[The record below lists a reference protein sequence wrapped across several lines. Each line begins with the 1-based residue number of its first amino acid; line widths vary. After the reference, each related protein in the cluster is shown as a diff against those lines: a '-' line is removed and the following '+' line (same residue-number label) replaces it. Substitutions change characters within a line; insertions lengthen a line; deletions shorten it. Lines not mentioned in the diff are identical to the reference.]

1 MDFFKRIFTF
11 SGKEKNR
18 KNSIRI
24 NELINAVVDGN
35 IEKVTYLI
43 KEKKM
48 NLELKDILGRTALMH
63 SILIRN
69 AKRYFFMH
77 YNQIDINEK
86 RRVIENYD
94 NIFYLLVS
102 ANPRPEYINTKSF
115 EGKTALIYA
124 SMLGLYDY
132 VDYLLLNGADTNIE
146 GKDYKTA
153 LMHSENKMI
162 SDRLE
167 PVTWNKAPPLTEF
180 IYVPLNTLCNSNN
193 NENYLP
199 SYDDIMNL

>member
-1 MDFFKRIFTF
+1 
-11 SGKEKNR
+11 
-18 KNSIRI
+18 
-24 NELINAVVDGN
+24 
-35 IEKVTYLI
+35 
-43 KEKKM
+43 
-48 NLELKDILGRTALMH
+48 MH

-69 AKRYFFMH
+69 AKHYYFMH
-77 YNQIDINEK
+77 YKHIDINEK

-94 NIFYLLVS
+94 NIFYLLVR
-102 ANPRPEYINTKSF
+102 ANPRLEYINTKSF

-132 VDYLLLNGADTNIE
+132 VDYLLLNGADANIE

-153 LMHSENKMI
+153 LMHSENKLI

-180 IYVPLNTLCNSNN
+180 IYVPLNLS
-193 NENYLP
+193 L
-199 SYDDIMNL
+199 IHI

>member
-1 MDFFKRIFTF
+1 MDFLRKIFTSF
-11 SGKEKNR
+11 SEKEKK
-18 KNSIRI
+18 KNSIKI

-69 AKRYFFMH
+69 GMRYFFMH
-77 YNQIDINEK
+77 YKDIDINEK
-86 RRVIENYD
+86 KRVIENYD
-94 NIFYLLVS
+94 NIFYLLVR
-102 ANPRPEYINTKSF
+102 ANTRLEYINTKSF

-132 VDYLLLNGADTNIE
+132 VDYLLLNGADANIE
-146 GKDYKTA
+146 GKDNKTA

-180 IYVPLNTLCNSNN
+180 IYVPLNTLCN
-193 NENYLP
+193 NENFLP
-199 SYDDIMNL
+199 SYEDIMNL

>member
-1 MDFFKRIFTF
+1 MNFFKRIFTF
-11 SGKEKNR
+11 SRKKN
-18 KNSIRI
+18 NI
-24 NELINAVVDGN
+24 NELINAVVAWN
-35 IEKVTYLI
+35 IEKVNYLI
-43 KEKKM
+43 KKKKV

-69 AKRYFFMH
+69 AINSCFMH
-77 YNQIDINEK
+77 HKHIDINEK
-86 RRVIENYD
+86 RRIIENYD

-102 ANPRPEYINTKSF
+102 ANTRPEYINTKSF

-132 VDYLLLNGADTNIE
+132 VDYLLLKGADANIE
-146 GKDYKTA
+146 GNDHKTA
-153 LMHSENKMI
+153 LMHSANQMI

-180 IYVPLNTLCNSNN
+180 IYVPLNTLCNTNN

-199 SYDDIMNL
+199 LYDDIMNL

>member
-94 NIFYLLVS
+94 NIFYLLVN
-102 ANPRPEYINTKSF
+102 ANPRPEYINTNSF

-132 VDYLLLNGADTNIE
+132 VDYLLLNGADANIE
-146 GKDYKTA
+146 GKDNKTA
-153 LMHSENKMI
+153 LMHAENKLI
-162 SDRLE
+162 SDRLD

-193 NENYLP
+193 NENPNPTTTNY
-199 SYDDIMNL
+199 Y

>member
-1 MDFFKRIFTF
+1 MDFLRKIFTSF
-11 SGKEKNR
+11 SEKEKKK
-18 KNSIRI
+18 KNSIKI

-69 AKRYFFMH
+69 GMRYFFMH
-77 YNQIDINEK
+77 YKDIDINEK
-86 RRVIENYD
+86 KRVIENYD
-94 NIFYLLVS
+94 NIFYLLVR
-102 ANPRPEYINTKSF
+102 ANTRLEYINTKSF

-132 VDYLLLNGADTNIE
+132 VDYLLLNGADANIE
-146 GKDYKTA
+146 GKDNKTA

-180 IYVPLNTLCNSNN
+180 IYVPLNTLCN
-193 NENYLP
+193 NENFLP
-199 SYDDIMNL
+199 SYEDIMNL